1 MTVLRMTVLRSM
13 LVVAV
18 LAAAG
23 CASTSKV
30 MLGPARAPIP
40 AEAVRVYVEPP
51 LRFREIARLEANS
64 AIGFG
69 TPGQT
74 DSAIATLRREAA
86 ALGANGLLLMG
97 IDTVRPP
104 VGVSLGT
111 GIVRRH
117 VGVFGSV
124 GVPTSQ
130 RRAVGVAIWVTDDR
144 VAPGLPHE
152 APPDADRPG

>member
-1 MTVLRMTVLRSM
+1 MTVLRSTLVFM
-13 LVVAV
+13 LLAV
-18 LAAAG
+18 AG

-30 MLGPARAPIP
+30 MLGPARPPIP
-40 AEAVRVYVEPP
+40 AEAVRVYVDPP
-51 LRFREIARLEANS
+51 ARFQEIARLEADS

-86 ALGANGLLLMG
+86 ALGANGLLLLG
-97 IDTVRPP
+97 VDTVRPP
-104 VGVSLGT
+104 VGVSVGT

-130 RRAVGVAIWVTDDR
+130 RRAVGVAIWVVGDR
-144 VAPGLPHE
+144 IDAGLPFE
-152 APPDADRPG
+152 APPDPR

>member
-1 MTVLRMTVLRSM
+1 MTAFRSL
-13 LVVAV
+13 LVVV
-18 LAAAG
+18 LLAAVAG

-51 LRFREIARLEANS
+51 ARFEEIARLEASS

-86 ALGANGLLLMG
+86 ALGANGLLLVG
-97 IDTVRPP
+97 VDTVRPP
-104 VGVSLGT
+104 VGVNVGT

-130 RRAVGVAIWVTDDR
+130 RRAVGVAIWVVEDR
-144 VAPGLPHE
+144 
-152 APPDADRPG
+152 

>member
-1 MTVLRMTVLRSM
+1 MTVFRSTV
-13 LVVAV
+13 V
-18 LAAAG
+18 LALVALAG

-30 MLGPARAPIP
+30 MLGPARPPIP
-40 AEAVRVYVEPP
+40 AEAVRVYVDPP
-51 LRFREIARLEANS
+51 VRFQEIARLEADS

-86 ALGANGLLLMG
+86 ALGANGLLLLG
-97 IDTVRPP
+97 VDTVRPP

-130 RRAVGVAIWVTDDR
+130 RRAVGVAIWVIEDR
-144 VAPGLPHE
+144 IDP
-152 APPDADRPG
+152 APPHGAPPEPG

>member
-1 MTVLRMTVLRSM
+1 MTVLPMTVLRSI
-13 LVVAV
+13 LVVV
-18 LAAAG
+18 LFAAAG

-30 MLGPARAPIP
+30 MLGPARAPVP

-51 LRFREIARLEANS
+51 LRFQEIARLEASS

-86 ALGANGLLLMG
+86 ALGANGLLLLG

-111 GIVRRH
+111 GVVRRH

-130 RRAVGVAIWVTDDR
+130 RRAVGVAIWVIEDR
-144 VAPGLPHE
+144 VDPALPME
-152 APPDADRPG
+152 VPPDAD